1 MTKQDKSF
9 TGVRIIGEK
18 MSKHKNI
25 SSEMSQL
32 SDSEA
37 MREILNSNTESK
49 SNMFL
54 PMKNSM
60 NMNMNGMNMNGMN
73 INGMNGMNMNINGM
87 MGMNQQVPNLADV
100 DPMMINTLAPISN
113 MDNNM
118 MNMGQLM
125 NSSQMAQGL
134 GKLGQLNHTGLN
146 IPQSFEMSEMAPPM
160 MQHGMMQHGMMNQN
174 MMNQNMMNQNMMNQ
188 NMMNQNMM
196 GHGMAP
202 PMMQQNMMGQ
212 QQMDVG
218 MIKNLAGLNQIKM
231 I

>member
-60 NMNMNGMNMNGMN
+60 NMNNMNMNAMNAMNMNSMNMNNMNGM
-73 INGMNGMNMNINGM
+73 NGMNGMNMNAM
-87 MGMNQQVPNLADV
+87 MGMNQQVPNIADV

-113 MDNNM
+113 MDHNM

-134 GKLGQLNHTGLN
+134 GKLGQLNQTGLN

-160 MQHGMMQHGMMNQN
+160 MQHGMNNMMNQNMMGQN
-174 MMNQNMMNQNMMNQ
+174 MMNQNMMQ
-188 NMMNQNMM
+188 QNMM
-196 GHGMAP
+196 GHGMMAHP
-202 PMMQQNMMGQ
+202 MMGQ